1 VLVRKSKPKLHVVA
15 LDARTRAS
23 FSLVGVTLAPTR
35 DVANAGESATRYTW
49 GMEIETEPYGGRL
62 LAEIRKIKRLDL
74 IVNKLDYQAIQK
86 LKQADRDA
94 TLKMFYG
101 SSYAFLQLIKTKEPA
116 EVAQALVQAQQDDSA
131 AVAAIMITVMAA
143 Q

>member
-1 VLVRKSKPKLHVVA
+1 
-15 LDARTRAS
+15 
-23 FSLVGVTLAPTR
+23 
-35 DVANAGESATRYTW
+35 
-49 GMEIETEPYGGRL
+49 MEIETEPYGGQL
-62 LAEIRKIKRLDL
+62 LAEIRKLKRLDL
-74 IVNKLDYQAIQK
+74 IVSKLDYEAIQK
-86 LKQADRDA
+86 LKQADREA

-131 AVAAIMITVMAA
+131 VAATIMFAVIVA